1 MPVSGPRSRSRS
13 SGDGEAPPRRLRR
26 MSRPSAAAPPAN
38 VRSRRRRRRRATTPC
53 TPRRPPAAGRRVER
67 QPPVAVEPDLDPRVR
82 SSRRP
87 AALVLV
93 EVSAGEARRDAGRD
107 PEIPQHQRHR
117 AREVL
122 AVAATSWS
130 RRRRAAASF
139 APGGDSSPGKSPLER
154 NHASRDRRGIGVPRS
169 PDHLASLAVE
179 RLVLRLFVVL
189 VEQLLQ
195 LRVTPRLPNGG
206 TPKKPRRSGTGCR
219 TGSLP
224 DSPAVSARAE
234 QASVVRRSSRP
245 STAGLAPG
253 GRRRRFRIRT
263 PRLALLL

>member
-38 VRSRRRRRRRATTPC
+38 AAVARRRRRRATTPC
-53 TPRRPPAAGRRVER
+53 TCDEPPAAGRRVER

-82 SSRRP
+82 IRVGDRP

-93 EVSAGEARRDAGRD
+93 EVSAGEARRDTGRD
-107 PEIPQHQRHR
+107 PEIPEHQRHR

-122 AVAATSWS
+122 AVAATV
-130 RRRRAAASF
+130 RQEGDERRRAF
-139 APGGDSSPGKSPLER
+139 AHRRRLVVGEVSARAEPRLQ
-154 NHASRDRRGIGVPRS
+154 RDRRGVRVPRS

-195 LRVTPRLPNGG
+195 LRVTPWASKRRDAEEASTVRNGLSD
-206 TPKKPRRSGTGCR
+206 RIASG
-219 TGSLP
+219 
-224 DSPAVSARAE
+224 
-234 QASVVRRSSRP
+234 
-245 STAGLAPG
+245 
-253 GRRRRFRIRT
+253 
-263 PRLALLL
+263 